1 MQIYFLCI
9 SISHSGEFHISA
21 QAKRCNALV
30 ALNGFQ
36 CGRRMRTA
44 GGAPKTLEIH
54 WFFERAARA
63 AARRGPGTGNGYL
76 KNL

>member
-1 MQIYFLCI
+1 MHFSPL
-9 SISHSGEFHISA
+9 GL
-21 QAKRCNALV
+21 RWNALV
-30 ALNGFQ
+30 APNGFQ
-36 CGRRMRTA
+36 CGRRMRA
-44 GGAPKTLEIH
+44 AAGAPKNVEIH